1 MDDQQLRDIVPT
13 FANQKEYLSKILDS
27 NDFAKLVAIKDEL
40 EDTWTKKQIF
50 RTETEMRVS
59 VLNDAKY
66 PTRAAKY
73 WQSVREQ
80 NAFFENTMQLSFEY
94 RKLLVAIKKI
104 QRKIEQETDDL
115 ELELLQIELEEKLYA
130 KANLQLVAKDRIRE
144 LDLWSKIKSE
154 LDDGSFDTQDVNTH
168 QMQSFM
174 LSLQNRANAIGPN
187 ASPAEVVNIVGPLK
201 TVERLA
207 KDNLDILSAK

>member
-13 FANQKEYLSKILDS
+13 FANQKEYLSEILDS

-201 TVERLA
+201 TCLLYTSPSPR
-207 KDNLDILSAK
+207 D